1 MRAKDY
7 DGVDRLMQQLH
18 QLHVDARPDVYE
30 AMAHP
35 YAKEKFMQEIGGSDK
50 IMLVAEEDNQVLG
63 ACVMTMKDKSGMV
76 NMRTAYLEDLVVDE
90 EHRNQGYGKA
100 LFDAAESV
108 ARVWGAE
115 RLDLMVWAFNDS
127 AREFYEHMGMSTQRM
142 IYEKKL

>member
-1 MRAKDY
+1 
-7 DGVDRLMQQLH
+7 
-18 QLHVDARPDVYE
+18 
-30 AMAHP
+30 
-35 YAKEKFMQEIGGSDK
+35 
-50 IMLVAEEDNQVLG
+50 
-63 ACVMTMKDKSGMV
+63 MV